1 MKAVVARFLKKVV
14 RVREVGS
21 QKGHFAVV
29 ANDGVGFPKLG
40 IDADAFIKDKTFALI
55 VVPSDEFEIF

>member
-14 RVREVGS
+14 GVREVGS

-29 ANDGVGFPKLG
+29 ANDGVGFPELG

>member
-14 RVREVGS
+14 GVREVGS
-21 QKGHFAVV
+21 QKRHFAVV
-29 ANDGVGFPKLG
+29 ANDGVGFPELG
-40 IDADAFIKDKTFALI
+40 IDANALIKDKTFALI

>member
-1 MKAVVARFLKKVV
+1 MKAVVARFLKNVM
-14 RVREVGS
+14 RVGEVGS
-21 QKGHFAVV
+21 QKGHLAVV
-29 ANDGVGFPKLG
+29 ANNGVGFPKLG